1 MLAHWMDIGTDECKA
16 SYSEHYWRHHA
27 VEQNCRIFSEEV
39 SRFECV
45 DPRTG
50 QVESYLA
57 NMVTLPCVCAGGSE
71 PLGREWAPPG
81 PETKLLRV
89 RGAGAWA
96 AKAITWAETQRSTR
110 ALCKTARAKMEGVL
124 DDCEFGPPHSGEPCF
139 MSLGNR
145 AASSHV
151 TPPDIRSACAH
162 ASLDR
167 DGSHGAVCAHASL
180 DRGGALTC
188 PVAPIRARGPVSDEL
203 RGAYSELA
211 SWLGEADGL
220 VCLGRAIAVVAWD
233 ATQRVAGEC
242 AARVVAAAVY
252 TLVFEWEGY
261 GAVATRGPGAL
272 FSPAKRSRLESS
284 QVSGVLLIGRC
295 LRMSP
300 RTPHCACW
308 SSPWSFCPMGI
319 RDCRCFL
326 CCG

>member
-1 MLAHWMDIGTDECKA
+1 MVRPRDLHTFAARVSGRGGGAANTIGGHFLLSDFFLEQGSKMYA
-16 SYSEHYWRHHA
+16 F
-27 VEQNCRIFSEEV
+27 EQNCRIFSQEV
-39 SRFECV
+39 SQCECV

-57 NMVTLPCVCAGGSE
+57 NMVKEALVCADVSE
-71 PLGREWAPPG
+71 LCRREWAPPG

-89 RGAGAWA
+89 RGAAWA
-96 AKAITWAETQRSTR
+96 AEAITWAETQRSTR
-110 ALCKTARAKMEGVL
+110 ALCKTPRAKREGVW
-124 DDCEFGPPHSGEPCF
+124 DDCEFGPPNSGEPCF
-139 MSLGNR
+139 MALGNR
-145 AASSHV
+145 AESSLA
-151 TPPDIRSACAH
+151 TSPDSRAVCAH

-167 DGSHGAVCAHASL
+167 DGAHGAVCAHASL
-180 DRGGALTC
+180 DRGGAHTC

-203 RGAYSELA
+203 RGAYSALA
-211 SWLGEADGL
+211 SGLGEADGL

-261 GAVATRGPGAL
+261 GAVPPRGPGAL

-308 SSPWSFCPMGI
+308 SSPW
-319 RDCRCFL
+319 
-326 CCG
+326 